1 MSAVFRPKSTFVAA
15 MSHEIRTPMNA
26 VIGMSGLLLR
36 SELDDEQRDYA
47 ATILTSSEALLTII
61 NDILDFSKIEAGRV
75 ELEVAPF
82 DVRECVEAAVMLI
95 GTLASGKGISLRSE
109 LRDGIPELV
118 LGDVVGSARSCSTCS
133 TTLSSSR
140 RPAASR

>member
-95 GTLASGKGISLRSE
+95 ATLASGKGINLRSE

-133 TTLSSSR
+133 TTR
-140 RPAASR
+140 